1 MNKNDE
7 KLEAILAMN
16 ITPGLKIYI
25 ITLYY
30 YGEDMTTSEM
40 NSYLNKNLTYKNL
53 EAAFSDLID
62 KCIIEKTEKI
72 INGVKRKSF
81 KLNLSLI
88 YNFKSSTN
96 GDTLKLS
103 T

>member
-1 MNKNDE
+1 VNKNDE

-81 KLNLSLI
+81 KLNLDKIEDSD
-88 YNFKSSTN
+88 
-96 GDTLKLS
+96 G
-103 T
+103 